1 MGRNTN
7 IKYKNKKDVNYTHCG
22 ETFYCQTKRCDKKK
36 HNQCDECALQELNDM
51 Q

>member
-22 ETFYCQTKRCDKKK
+22 ETFYCQTKRCDKK
-36 HNQCDECALQELNDM
+36 NTINVMNALCKN
-51 Q
+51 